1 MSSAAS
7 GCCPGSTVD
16 MISLRL
22 WPPFSG
28 GGLSRLTVSSVTKK
42 ERNKNKI
49 TFRYIVKVNFF
60 VVVGF
65 CLFRFYTH
73 SAFKREK

>member
-28 GGLSRLTVSSVTKK
+28 GGLSRLTVSSVKK
-42 ERNKNKI
+42 IKLHLGI
-49 TFRYIVKVNFF
+49 S
-60 VVVGF
+60 VVGF
-65 CLFRFYTH
+65 CLFGLQSIKYVKNGKIVLLQLRVV
-73 SAFKREK
+73 A